1 MAIGPGQRIRE
12 SLVTRI
18 LWWAG
23 AIWIAIAIILMLVEC
38 VLILWVVS
46 FEAFVYTISPL
57 NVRNWICA
65 ILILLPG
72 FLLIRL
78 AAAVANR

>member
-1 MAIGPGQRIRE
+1 MAIG
-12 SLVTRI
+12 
-18 LWWAG
+18 
-23 AIWIAIAIILMLVEC
+23 IILMLIEC

-78 AAAVANR
+78 AVAVANRKRQRAKIAP